1 MCLLVNPNISKFYI
15 SGENIPFSHL
25 GERKDRTMSNHLGP
39 KDILHKP
46 VVDAYGVPVGRVINI
61 TQNGSG
67 NFDIF
72 GVQVDRATSAK
83 MNHGH
88 APADGPIFLDIDIIE
103 TVDRVVRLKKRIEE
117 LLADEAH

>member
-1 MCLLVNPNISKFYI
+1 
-15 SGENIPFSHL
+15 
-25 GERKDRTMSNHLGP
+25 MSNHLGP

-46 VVDAYGVPVGRVINI
+46 VVDAHGVPVGRVINM

-88 APADGPIFLDIDIIE
+88 PPAEGPIFLDIDIIE
-103 TVDRVVRLKKRIEE
+103 TVGQVVRLKKRIEE